1 MLSRR
6 VGLPADAGGLSTSVE
21 APTEAYSGL
30 LLNASHLRP
39 GHTDTTIGGGRRTEG
54 PASSW
59 NIRCLGASIHQTP
72 LPGSLTAFPLIPCQ
86 QYQEVSMSR
95 PTAQTPSRRP
105 ALIGLMLLL
114 LVTVVS
120 VSKVTVEDIDLGE
133 AAPPSAS
140 LTVDEETYYR
150 FVAPR
155 LDRMVVEVDR
165 LAEMVNGKSRDIIE
179 LTISANRIE
188 TLSEA
193 IVEFGEENGVPERF
207 GYVHHRILQSTG
219 TFAYAFDEARSALS
233 RFDFSGMTVL
243 VPQFND
249 AAHMLHLAQEE
260 MTSIAGSDSAL
271 FPAGYVTGSAPGQ
284 TSAPSTAPID

>member
-1 MLSRR
+1 
-6 VGLPADAGGLSTSVE
+6 
-21 APTEAYSGL
+21 
-30 LLNASHLRP
+30 
-39 GHTDTTIGGGRRTEG
+39 
-54 PASSW
+54 
-59 NIRCLGASIHQTP
+59 
-72 LPGSLTAFPLIPCQ
+72 
-86 QYQEVSMSR
+86 
-95 PTAQTPSRRP
+95 
-105 ALIGLMLLL
+105 IGLMLLL
-114 LVTVVS
+114 LVTVVG

-165 LAEMVNGKSRDIIE
+165 VADMVNGKSRDIIA

-193 IVEFGEENGVPERF
+193 IVEFGEQNGVPERF
-207 GYVHHRILQSTG
+207 GYVHHCILQSTG

-233 RFDFSGMTVL
+233 RFDFSAMTVL

-271 FPAGYVTGSAPGQ
+271 FPAGYVTGSAPGRK
-284 TSAPSTAPID
+284 SALSTAPID